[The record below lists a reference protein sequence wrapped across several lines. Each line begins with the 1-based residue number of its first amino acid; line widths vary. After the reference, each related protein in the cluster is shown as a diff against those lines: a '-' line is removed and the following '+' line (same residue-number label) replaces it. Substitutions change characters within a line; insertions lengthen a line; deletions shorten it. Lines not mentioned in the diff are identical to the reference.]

1 MYKYVLIAT
10 LILATVPA
18 SSMAQQ
24 APAAPAAP
32 VAAAPAAP
40 PPAYGPLIGL
50 AAAKKAMAAAEAE
63 AAKNNWPVA
72 IAVVDSAGQLV
83 LFQRQENTQIGSIDV
98 AIGKAKTANDFRRPT
113 KVLENAIAGGGA
125 GLRLLSIRNLSP
137 LEGGVPIIA
146 DGKIIGAVGVSG
158 VLSSQD
164 AQVAQAG
171 ADAAV
176 K

>member
-1 MYKYVLIAT
+1 MLIRPLVAASLT
-10 LILATVPA
+10 LLAAALPA
-18 SSMAQQ
+18 AAQQ
-24 APAAPAAP
+24 APAQPAPAA
-32 VAAAPAAP
+32 AP
-40 PPAYGPLIGL
+40 PMTPYGAPINL

-83 LFQRQENTQIGSIDV
+83 LFQRQENTQIGSIEV
-98 AIGKAKTANDFRRPT
+98 AIGKAKTANDFRRST

-125 GLRLLSIRNLSP
+125 GLRLLAIRTASP

-146 DGKIIGAVGVSG
+146 DGKVIGAVGVSG